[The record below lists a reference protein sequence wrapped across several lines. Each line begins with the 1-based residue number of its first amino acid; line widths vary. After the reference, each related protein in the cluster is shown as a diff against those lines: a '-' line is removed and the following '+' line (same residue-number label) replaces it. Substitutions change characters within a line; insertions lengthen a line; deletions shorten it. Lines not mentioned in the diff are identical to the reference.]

1 MQCIRDDGRPFA
13 IVSWRDGQVWL
24 ALTAVLLGV
33 VVLLSAGPSY
43 GQTFGKN
50 KVQYETFDWR
60 YIQSEHFDIYFVK
73 GSERIAEFTAET
85 AESALKKIEKDW
97 NYTLEGRVTI
107 VTYRSHNT
115 FQQTNVTTGLPEES
129 LGGFTEFFK
138 NRVVIPFT
146 GNYE

>member
-1 MQCIRDDGRPFA
+1 MRAQINILSKLSTRKPRALFCLAGVFA
-13 IVSWRDGQVWL
+13 LL
-24 ALTAVLLGV
+24 ATLAMTAQ
-33 VVLLSAGPSY
+33 SY
-43 GQTFGKN
+43 GQAFGKN
-50 KVQYETFDWR
+50 KVQYETFNWK
-60 YIQSEHFDIYFVK
+60 YIQSEHFDIYFVE
-73 GSERIAEFTAET
+73 GTERIAEFTAET
-85 AESALKKIEKDW
+85 AEGAPKGLEKHW

-146 GNYE
+146 GNYEA